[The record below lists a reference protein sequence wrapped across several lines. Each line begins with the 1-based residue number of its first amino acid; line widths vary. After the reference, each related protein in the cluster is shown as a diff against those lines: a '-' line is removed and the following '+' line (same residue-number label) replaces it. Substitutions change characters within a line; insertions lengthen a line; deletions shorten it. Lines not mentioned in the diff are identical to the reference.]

1 MKKTILLLA
10 ALLLVTTSFAQQ
22 KGYEGS
28 VLFSFNGSLNSNE
41 GAYTLET
48 IHGYRFNPFIFLGGG
63 IGLGLAQ
70 PDDNTKEAV
79 ASAFLSFK
87 ANFTKTRVSPFVM
100 LKGGDILGA
109 GIYNRGFYAEPQIGI
124 DINLGDARKCAV
136 VVFAGFQTKNN
147 ANKVKLGSVV
157 PERINSIRAGVGFRF

>member
-1 MKKTILLLA
+1 MKKTILLFA
-10 ALLLVTTSFAQQ
+10 ALLLVTSSFAQK

-28 VLFSFNGSLNSNE
+28 VLFSFNGSINSNE
-41 GAYTLET
+41 GAYSLET
-48 IHGYRFNPFIFLGGG
+48 IHGSGVELG
-63 IGLGLAQ
+63 IAQ
-70 PDDNTKEAV
+70 PDDNTKEAI
-79 ASAFLSFK
+79 ASGFLAFK
-87 ANFTKTRVSPFVM
+87 ANFTKTRVSPFVL

-109 GIYNRGFYAEPQIGI
+109 GTYNRGFYAEPQIGI

-147 ANKVKLGSVV
+147 VNKVKLGSDV